1 MVSYID
7 PLYHVKLQVYNQ
19 TDKKIA
25 MHGAAFTLTLIDH
38 TVWAD
43 IDADT
48 SPIHMPVHHAWRHH
62 HVTIIMQVFE
72 VSHRAV
78 HLRFT
83 ICNRSLACPALGLGF
98 LDPSSVAAVCRG

>member
-48 SPIHMPVHHAWRHH
+48 SLYTCQYTM
-62 HVTIIMQVFE
+62 
-72 VSHRAV
+72 
-78 HLRFT
+78 
-83 ICNRSLACPALGLGF
+83 LG
-98 LDPSSVAAVCRG
+98 DTTT